1 MADVKAKGPVVI
13 LILFL
18 IISLA
23 IAGLGFLALQKEKQ
37 VNSNLSRKIEEL
49 ESLKR
54 LSEDKAAQLTLQVS
68 ALQKT
73 VDDAN
78 LRLTAAAD
86 ELQTANKVKDDAL
99 LEASQV
105 KEKLA
110 AAENAKTDVLNKL
123 KSAESDLKNVR
134 DELMSL
140 KAAKEDIQKK
150 LKDMEEKGSSV
161 QLDKIVVPSAAE
173 NNTGTTA
180 SPAAASGNQP
190 QTTAAQAKQ
199 PPAVLEGK
207 VLVVNKDYD
216 FIVVN
221 LGRKDNVSVGDVLSV
236 ARKNKKLGEFK
247 IEEVRDTMS
256 VATPLTKGL
265 TAQIREDDKAVIK

>member
-1 MADVKAKGPVVI
+1 MADKAKGPVVI

-23 IAGLGFLALQKEKQ
+23 VAGLGFLALQKEKQ
-37 VNSNLSRKIEEL
+37 TNTSLSRKIEEL
-49 ESLKR
+49 ESLRR
-54 LSEDKAAQLTLQVS
+54 LSEDKAAQLTQQVS
-68 ALQKT
+68 VLQKT
-73 VDDAN
+73 ADETTT
-78 LRLTAAAD
+78 RLTAASD
-86 ELQTANKVKDDAL
+86 ELQTANKAKEDAL
-99 LEASQV
+99 FDASRV

-110 AAENAKTDVLNKL
+110 AAENARSDALNKL
-123 KSAESDLKNVR
+123 KSAESDLRNAR
-134 DELMSL
+134 DELVSL
-140 KAAKEDIQKK
+140 KAAKDDLQKK
-150 LKDMEEKGSSV
+150 LKDLETKGSSV

-173 NNTGTTA
+173 NNTA
-180 SPAAASGNQP
+180 APAAAPGEQP
-190 QTTAAQAKQ
+190 KQAAETAKQ
-199 PPAVLEGK
+199 SAVLEGK

-221 LGRKDNVSVGDVLSV
+221 LGRKDNVNVGDILSI

-265 TAQIREDDKAVIK
+265 TAQIREDDKAVVK